1 VVESAQG
8 QRTLCDQ
15 PRADGEPGVACP
27 IAPWLWLGRTVQ
39 AVEVRLHSC
48 IWAHPPPQRQV
59 GRVTFPRARLGTTLV
74 VGGGVGDDAQGTDG
88 PPVVLR
94 VRVDGRAVGTLE
106 APWRSHWVERTFAT
120 PTGEHAVDFEV
131 SAEADAR
138 RFFCFD
144 ATSR

>member
-1 VVESAQG
+1 L
-8 QRTLCDQ
+8 R
-15 PRADGEPGVACP
+15 
-27 IAPWLWLGRTVQ
+27 
-39 AVEVRLHSC
+39 SC

-94 VRVDGRAVGTLE
+94 VLVDGRAVGTLE

-120 PTGEHAVDFEV
+120 PSGEHSVDFEV
-131 SAEADAR
+131 SAESDAR

-144 ATSR
+144 AASR